1 MLQESEIIPFH
12 TSPPAGE
19 RALILAPHPD
29 DETLGCGGAVRLLVE
44 SGKRVKV
51 VFLTSGDKGDP
62 QHPLSRIR
70 QEISAAG
77 PKSNKPGR
85 GMPAGL
91 SDESHLTE
99 YAAMREKEAVSA
111 LNLLGVS
118 DYEFLRFP
126 DRELNRYFDSLL
138 DILLDIAKEYM
149 PDSLYSSSPVELN
162 PDHRATALIAR
173 EVQRRNMP
181 GVPDKKRQVA
191 LVFYEVTTPLR
202 PNTLVDIT
210 TVQTIKEQALNE
222 YKSQMKPIDFLSHIV
237 SLNTVRALTVD
248 ARYAEAFWVA
258 TSPLSDDDI
267 RGWLSYEK
275 GL

>member
-1 MLQESEIIPFH
+1 MMQESEIIPFH

-29 DETLGCGGAVRLLVE
+29 DETLGCGGAVRLLVR

-62 QHPLSRIR
+62 QHPLSRVR
-70 QEISAAG
+70 QKISAAG
-77 PKSNKPGR
+77 TKANTPGR
-85 GMPAGL
+85 GMPTGI

-99 YAAMREKEAVSA
+99 YASMREKEAVSA
-111 LNLLGVS
+111 LNVLGVS

-126 DRELNRYFDSLL
+126 DRELNRYSDSVLESML
-138 DILLDIAKEYM
+138 NIAEEYM

-181 GVPDKKRQVA
+181 GVTDKKRQVT

-202 PNTLVDIT
+202 PNALVDIT

-258 TSPLSDDDI
+258 TLPLSDDDI

-275 GL
+275 RL